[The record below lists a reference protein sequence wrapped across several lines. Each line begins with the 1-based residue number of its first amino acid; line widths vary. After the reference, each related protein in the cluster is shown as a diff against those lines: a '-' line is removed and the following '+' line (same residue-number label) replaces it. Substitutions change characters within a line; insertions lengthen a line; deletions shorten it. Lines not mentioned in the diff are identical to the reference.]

1 ILPWCWANRIDE
13 RDTAKLTKNRVDQN
27 LEKEDEETP
36 SIRHEAN
43 DSNRNINVSSSL
55 KHSKSLSRMS
65 DILSRAS
72 TRVVNLANISQ
83 EQFEKAELKQSSQAS
98 SLSRRS
104 FSHKDSSS
112 IIRNRSIPADS
123 FKQQRSL
130 NHKPNESFQSA
141 SQQFGP
147 PLLGNSLYI
156 FSPTNSIR
164 IWCFELLSNPWAEIV
179 ILSLILLHIL
189 LLVIDAWNPVNDN
202 EVAPMWSQS
211 IAMEITARIIV
222 SGLIINPK
230 KEIRSI
236 AYDELYSEPKNSQI
250 TSSFNSKQSHS
261 HTRDGS
267 LSLSYNQ
274 YEQFEKAELKQSS
287 QASSLSRRSFSHK
300 DSSSIIRNRSIPA
313 DSFKQQ
319 RSLNHKP
326 NESFQSASQQFG
338 PPLLGNSLYIF
349 SPTNSIRIWCFE
361 LLSNPWAEIVIL
373 SLILLHILL
382 LVIDAWN
389 PVNDNEVAPMWSQ
402 SIAMEITAR
411 IIVSGLI
418 INPKKEIRSI
428 AYDELYS
435 EPKNSQITSSF
446 NSKQSHSHTRDG
458 SLSLSYNQYGLP
470 NTMAISI
477 SDTAFLR
484 HTFNRI
490 DLIAVCSFWIHLII
504 TLCGVQHFYLLRALS
519 TLRSLR
525 LLSIT
530 SGSATILHIIG
541 TQAFQGSFLRHCVWI
556 NPANNSD
563 TIEIPDKHCGG
574 FFQINDEKNVVE
586 AVGVSLQPPK
596 GFICPL
602 GQICMETSNPYNK
615 MISFDNF
622 GVSMILVFV
631 ISSIQNWSY
640 LMYSTMDSEYGI
652 SCLYFIVAV
661 IILNFW
667 LVNLFVAVITKMFAK
682 IRDDTSHSAFTL
694 SKSTPVLLDD
704 AEGWKLQDGK
714 TTIKPNIL
722 NRIMIETKYLWVF
735 FIFIDLFIMAFR
747 KNNDDGAK
755 TEVID
760 RAELVFTIIFSV
772 EILLR
777 FFSYFPKLRL
787 FFDKWANIVDLT
799 LVIITLVIQIPFI
812 KNSPVYVYMTVFQI
826 ARIYRVVI
834 AVPRLRN
841 LLVRVLGSL
850 VGLVNLILFII
861 IVNFIAAIIGVQL
874 LRGVIPYED
883 DNDFDGIPNTMN
895 FSDIFNGFIA
905 FYQTAEEEK
914 HKIQIKKFK
923 NKSNP
928 KIKKEDVID
937 RWNFYRY
944 FQAKPKALY
953 VENIP
958 SNLILHTQ
966 KRRVREFL
974 NDNNDFNEKM
984 GHKNDDNVDK
994 SNSFIK
1000 YLQRCFGINAEND
1013 QTPLFK
1019 NDNDRRSVQF
1029 DEINVGGNN
1038 DGFAGDTVNERH
1050 AEIFLDDYQERRA
1063 MKADF
1068 IAAHPNYNASL
1079 WFLSPNNRIRRYC
1092 QLLVPS
1098 SYGERI
1104 YGTRP
1109 NSKLSL
1115 VFDGFLLTPNA
1126 YLLNVWNQL
1135 DFAVLITLFI
1145 NLIFSISTTSNI
1157 SVSRA
1162 IRAFKALR
1170 ALRLINLS
1178 SSIKNTFHAIL
1189 IAGAPR
1195 ILDAALLSI
1204 SLIIP
1209 FAIYGQN
1216 IFSGLFFLCNDT
1228 DSAIVGIDDCK
1239 DEYQQIIYN
1248 QLPVLTPR
1256 IWDNPYSYNFDDF
1269 QSSLRIL
1276 FEIVSG
1282 EGWINVMTTSMNIK
1296 GKDLSPVPFASKWN
1310 SLFFMV
1316 YNLAGAVFVLTLFI
1330 SVIISNYQSKSG
1342 AAYLTSDQNRW
1353 IDLQKILKQIKPSK
1367 RPKIRPFNKIRRFCY
1382 DLSVE
1387 KRGILSKIMTGVYIL
1402 HILLL
1407 LTESK
1412 YFEDVTWY
1420 ESLKS
1425 ALFTVFII
1433 IYIIDIVIK
1442 ITGLGWNVFR
1452 SNRWN
1457 LFDLVVVTGAAVT
1470 NILDLIPNSNIDAI
1484 KYRKIFLI
1492 LIAFK
1497 LFQKSDV
1504 LNHSSIPSIFNLF
1517 AVWSIVFVVYAI
1529 MFMEIFGLTRY
1540 GPNSGDHI
1548 NFRNFPTAMITLFR
1562 MVTGEGWNSIM
1573 YDYKVESPFCVSGED
1588 FLQSDCGS
1596 QHWAHFLF
1604 ISWNVLSMYIF
1615 ANMFIVVVTNNFS
1628 YCYQIAAEFSLVN
1641 RDEIR
1646 KFKKVW
1652 GEIDINRT
1660 GYIKSEDFG
1669 KFFSIHKQ
1677 FDLSNLSNVSHN
1689 TQELFRQNAMWG
1701 SSKQKENNTLQV
1713 DDIDVRKLEH
1723 NLLQINQQKEAL
1735 ISVERDGFG
1744 SEKGVS
1750 FTNMLLML
1758 SHYKLID
1765 DEKSL
1770 EKEKLEKVA
1779 DNVNRDRVRSLLR
1792 TIYWHKKFK
1801 ALKEEKILKERM
1813 SGAGIPTIMVNDMES
1828 QNLRVNTDDI
1838 DGTHSPSFI
1847 GSAPSPLSF
1856 NSISAATTPGSTS
1869 SPGSPMSMNSDH
1881 HISDYFITRTSSFN
1895 SNEFSNATSSVFV
1908 DGDNENSNNSDNN
1921 NSFWNSIDSNSEI
1934 DDQTANQL
1942 FNSLQ
1947 NNYWHGMHL
1956 NDSTLE
1962 LGSNRDRHQNIGEGH
1977 LGLEAFR
1984 LIMNDDRLNEI
1995 PLILETPLAD
2005 DKTFN
2010 DWKKEIELL
2019 YGLVGKKSLIGPSIS
2034 SSLSNDNSTTE
2045 NNISKI
2051 RKAKI
2056 LPSSPN
2062 NYNYNCQS

>member
-1 ILPWCWANRIDE
+1 NNMELTRMPSFLNRERKVATTEENDFVEMSSVQPRESTTSEFDLKPLIDKDEDDEIIDNIDE

-83 EQFEKAELKQSSQAS
+83 
-98 SLSRRS
+98 
-104 FSHKDSSS
+104 
-112 IIRNRSIPADS
+112 
-123 FKQQRSL
+123 
-130 NHKPNESFQSA
+130 
-141 SQQFGP
+141 
-147 PLLGNSLYI
+147 
-156 FSPTNSIR
+156 
-164 IWCFELLSNPWAEIV
+164 
-179 ILSLILLHIL
+179 
-189 LLVIDAWNPVNDN
+189 
-202 EVAPMWSQS
+202 
-211 IAMEITARIIV
+211 
-222 SGLIINPK
+222 
-230 KEIRSI
+230 
-236 AYDELYSEPKNSQI
+236 
-250 TSSFNSKQSHS
+250 
-261 HTRDGS
+261 
-267 LSLSYNQ
+267 
-274 YEQFEKAELKQSS
+274 EQFEKAELKQSS

-722 NRIMIETKYLWVF
+722 NRIMRETKYLWVF

-1115 VFDGFLLTPNA
+1115 VFGIFIYFCIVASVVLACITVPSFQKVYYQTHERNSGPWFWVTWFWVTDLVFTLIFMIEFAIKIIADGFLLTPNA

-1504 LNHSSIPSIFNLF
+1504 LNQLFKNMVSSIPSIFNLF

-1947 NNYWHGMHL
+1947 NNYWH
-1956 NDSTLE
+1956 
-1962 LGSNRDRHQNIGEGH
+1962 
-1977 LGLEAFR
+1977 
-1984 LIMNDDRLNEI
+1984 
-1995 PLILETPLAD
+1995 
-2005 DKTFN
+2005 
-2010 DWKKEIELL
+2010 
-2019 YGLVGKKSLIGPSIS
+2019 
-2034 SSLSNDNSTTE
+2034 
-2045 NNISKI
+2045 
-2051 RKAKI
+2051 
-2056 LPSSPN
+2056 
-2062 NYNYNCQS
+2062 

>member
-1 ILPWCWANRIDE
+1 MELTRMPSFLNRERKVTTTEENDFVEMSSVQPRESTTSEFDLKPLIDKDEDDEIIDNIDE

-65 DILSRAS
+65 DILARAS

-123 FKQQRSL
+123 FKQQRSSH
-130 NHKPNESFQSA
+130 HKPNESFQSA

-147 PLLGNSLYI
+147 PLFGNSLYI

-211 IAMEITARIIV
+211 IASYIIVGIFIIYTVEITARIIV

-236 AYDELYSEPKNSQI
+236 AYDELYPEPKNSQI
-250 TSSFNSKQSHS
+250 TSSFNSKQS
-261 HTRDGS
+261 
-267 LSLSYNQ
+267 Y
-274 YEQFEKAELKQSS
+274 
-287 QASSLSRRSFSHK
+287 
-300 DSSSIIRNRSIPA
+300 
-313 DSFKQQ
+313 
-319 RSLNHKP
+319 
-326 NESFQSASQQFG
+326 
-338 PPLLGNSLYIF
+338 
-349 SPTNSIRIWCFE
+349 
-361 LLSNPWAEIVIL
+361 
-373 SLILLHILL
+373 
-382 LVIDAWN
+382 
-389 PVNDNEVAPMWSQ
+389 
-402 SIAMEITAR
+402 
-411 IIVSGLI
+411 
-418 INPKKEIRSI
+418 
-428 AYDELYS
+428 
-435 EPKNSQITSSF
+435 
-446 NSKQSHSHTRDG
+446 SHTRDG

-541 TQAFQGSFLRHCVWI
+541 TQAFQGSFLRHCVWT
-556 NPANNSD
+556 NPANISD

-574 FFQINDEKNVVE
+574 FFQINEEKNVVE
-586 AVGVSLQPPK
+586 AVGVSSQPPK

-602 GQICMETSNPYNK
+602 GQICKETSNPYNK

-661 IILNFW
+661 IILNYW

-714 TTIKPNIL
+714 KTIKPNML
-722 NRIMIETKYLWVF
+722 NRIMRETKYIWVF

-747 KNNDDGAK
+747 RNNDDGAK

-834 AVPRLRN
+834 AVPRLRS

-850 VGLVNLILFII
+850 VGLVNLIFFII

-905 FYQTAEEEK
+905 FYQLFSGEDWTTVLYNTLQYESIKGSTATAY
-914 HKIQIKKFK
+914 IAA
-923 NKSNP
+923 S
-928 KIKKEDVID
+928 
-937 RWNFYRY
+937 
-944 FQAKPKALY
+944 KPKALY

-1000 YLQRCFGINAEND
+1000 YLQRCFGINVEND

-1029 DEINVGGNN
+1029 DEMNVGGNN

-1109 NSKLSL
+1109 NSTLSL
-1115 VFDGFLLTPNA
+1115 VFGIFIYFCIVASVVLACITVPSFQVVYYQTHERNSGPWFWVTWFWVTDLVFTLIFMIEFAIKIIADGFLLTPNA

-1135 DFAVLITLFI
+1135 DFVVLITLFI
-1145 NLIFSISTTSNI
+1145 NLVFSISTTSNI

-1239 DEYQQIIYN
+1239 DEYQQILYN

-1367 RPKIRPFNKIRRFCY
+1367 RPKIKPFNKIRRFCY

-1442 ITGLGWNVFR
+1442 ITGLGWSVFR

-1470 NILDLIPNSNIDAI
+1470 NILNLIPNSNIDAI

-1504 LNHSSIPSIFNLF
+1504 LNQLFKNMVSSIPSIFNLF

-1770 EKEKLEKVA
+1770 EIHEFVKRKEKLDKVA

-1801 ALKEEKILKERM
+1801 AIKEERILKERM

-1847 GSAPSPLSF
+1847 GGAPSPLSF

-1881 HISDYFITRTSSFN
+1881 HISDYFITRMSSFN

-1908 DGDNENSNNSDNN
+1908 
-1921 NSFWNSIDSNSEI
+1921 FWNSIDSNSEI

-1942 FNSLQ
+1942 FNNLQ
-1947 NNYWHGMHL
+1947 NNYWHEM
-1956 NDSTLE
+1956 
-1962 LGSNRDRHQNIGEGH
+1962 SNE
-1977 LGLEAFR
+1977 
-1984 LIMNDDRLNEI
+1984 NE
-1995 PLILETPLAD
+1995 E
-2005 DKTFN
+2005 N
-2010 DWKKEIELL
+2010 
-2019 YGLVGKKSLIGPSIS
+2019 PS
-2034 SSLSNDNSTTE
+2034 
-2045 NNISKI
+2045 
-2051 RKAKI
+2051 
-2056 LPSSPN
+2056 
-2062 NYNYNCQS
+2062 